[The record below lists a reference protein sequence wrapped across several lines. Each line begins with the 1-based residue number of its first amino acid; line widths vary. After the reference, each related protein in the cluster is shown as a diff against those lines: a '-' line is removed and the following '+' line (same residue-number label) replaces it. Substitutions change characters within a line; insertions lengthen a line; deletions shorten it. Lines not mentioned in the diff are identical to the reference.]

1 MPEDLR
7 AAAPPSGTSAAPDR
21 RAFSRRRGERRVE
34 TRLWIRNG
42 SAGRQAFSV
51 LAFEHFPLILREMTA
66 DEILAQFP
74 DTVATTGS
82 RLRQFLLK
90 HLKGITEQPDPKAN
104 VIGYS
109 YGAGYK
115 DLICTIILSKKGIK
129 LGFYKGSE
137 LPDPKKLLTGSGKV
151 HRYVEINSEED
162 IRNPALL
169 ALLEHAVQAREKR
182 LGAR

>member
-1 MPEDLR
+1 MNAEK
-7 AAAPPSGTSAAPDR
+7 
-21 RAFSRRRGERRVE
+21 
-34 TRLWIRNG
+34 
-42 SAGRQAFSV
+42 
-51 LAFEHFPLILREMTA
+51 
-66 DEILAQFP
+66 ILAQFP
-74 DTVATTGS
+74 EGVAATGS
-82 RLRQFLLK
+82 ILRQFLLR
-90 HLKGITEQPDPKAN
+90 HLKGITEQPDSKAN

-115 DLICTIILSKKGIK
+115 NLICTIILSKKGIK

-162 IRNPALL
+162 IRNPALRE
-169 ALLEHAVQAREKR
+169 LLEHAVQARERR

>member
-1 MPEDLR
+1 
-7 AAAPPSGTSAAPDR
+7 
-21 RAFSRRRGERRVE
+21 
-34 TRLWIRNG
+34 
-42 SAGRQAFSV
+42 
-51 LAFEHFPLILREMTA
+51 MTA

-74 DTVATTGS
+74 QSVAATGS
-82 RLRQFLLK
+82 RLRQFLLR
-90 HLKGITEQPDPKAN
+90 HLEGIAEQPDSKAN

-115 DLICTIILSKKGIK
+115 DVICTIILSKKGIK

-162 IRNPALL
+162 IRNPGFL
-169 ALLEHAVQAREKR
+169 ALLKHAVEAHGKR
-182 LGAR
+182 VGGR

>member
-1 MPEDLR
+1 
-7 AAAPPSGTSAAPDR
+7 
-21 RAFSRRRGERRVE
+21 
-34 TRLWIRNG
+34 
-42 SAGRQAFSV
+42 
-51 LAFEHFPLILREMTA
+51 MTA

-74 DTVATTGS
+74 DSVATTGL
-82 RLRQFLLK
+82 RLRQFLLR
-90 HLKGITEQPDPKAN
+90 HLKGVIEQPDPKAN

-129 LGFYKGSE
+129 LGFYKGAD

-169 ALLEHAVQAREKR
+169 KLLEHAVQARKKR

>member
-1 MPEDLR
+1 M
-7 AAAPPSGTSAAPDR
+7 
-21 RAFSRRRGERRVE
+21 
-34 TRLWIRNG
+34 
-42 SAGRQAFSV
+42 
-51 LAFEHFPLILREMTA
+51 
-66 DEILAQFP
+66 AQFP
-74 DTVATTGS
+74 ETVAATGS
-82 RLRQFLLK
+82 SLRQFLL
-90 HLKGITEQPDPKAN
+90 HRLKGITEQPDSKAN

-151 HRYVEINSEED
+151 HRYVEVNSEED

-169 ALLEHAVQAREKR
+169 ALLEHALEAREKR
-182 LGAR
+182 HGAQ

>member
-1 MPEDLR
+1 
-7 AAAPPSGTSAAPDR
+7 
-21 RAFSRRRGERRVE
+21 
-34 TRLWIRNG
+34 
-42 SAGRQAFSV
+42 
-51 LAFEHFPLILREMTA
+51 MTA
-66 DEILAQFP
+66 DKILAQFP
-74 DTVATTGS
+74 DSVAATGS
-82 RLRQFLLK
+82 SLRQFLLRR
-90 HLKGITEQPDPKAN
+90 LKAITEQPDSKAN

-151 HRYVEINSEED
+151 HRYVEIKSEED

-169 ALLEHAVQAREKR
+169 ELLERAVEAREER

>member
-1 MPEDLR
+1 M
-7 AAAPPSGTSAAPDR
+7 SADK
-21 RAFSRRRGERRVE
+21 
-34 TRLWIRNG
+34 
-42 SAGRQAFSV
+42 
-51 LAFEHFPLILREMTA
+51 
-66 DEILAQFP
+66 ILAQFP
-74 DTVATTGS
+74 QNVAATGS
-82 RLRQFLLK
+82 SLRQFLLRR
-90 HLKGITEQPDPKAN
+90 LKGITEQPDSKAN

-129 LGFYKGSE
+129 LGFYKGAE

-169 ALLEHAVQAREKR
+169 ALLEHAVEARGKR

>member
-1 MPEDLR
+1 
-7 AAAPPSGTSAAPDR
+7 
-21 RAFSRRRGERRVE
+21 V
-34 TRLWIRNG
+34 
-42 SAGRQAFSV
+42 
-51 LAFEHFPLILREMTA
+51 TA
-66 DEILAQFP
+66 DEIFGGFP
-74 DTVATTGS
+74 EGVAATGS
-82 RLRQFLLK
+82 SLRQFLLRR
-90 HLKGITEQPDPKAN
+90 LIGITEQPDSKAN

-169 ALLEHAVQAREKR
+169 ELLEHAIEAREKR
-182 LGAR
+182 LGAQ

>member
-1 MPEDLR
+1 MESE
-7 AAAPPSGTSAAPDR
+7 AEKAMSADK
-21 RAFSRRRGERRVE
+21 
-34 TRLWIRNG
+34 
-42 SAGRQAFSV
+42 
-51 LAFEHFPLILREMTA
+51 
-66 DEILAQFP
+66 ILAQFP
-74 DTVATTGS
+74 EGVAAMGS
-82 RLRQFLLK
+82 SLRQFLLG

-129 LGFYKGSE
+129 LGFYKGAE
-137 LPDPKKLLTGSGKV
+137 LRDLKKLLTGSGKV

-169 ALLEHAVQAREKR
+169 ALLEHAVQARGKR
-182 LGAR
+182 LGPR